1 MKIFTII
8 PAYNEEKTIV
18 NIVKKIKKYSPV
30 IVVDDG
36 SKDRT
41 GISAKKVGAIL
52 ITHQNNQGYGTSL
65 IDGIYEARKRKAKF
79 IITLDADGQ
88 HNPDDIPKFIKAL
101 EEGYDIVAGS
111 RFLGGRPWG
120 TWKRQL
126 SIKALT
132 LQAYLF
138 SGLKLTD
145 IQSGF
150 RAYNTKI
157 FEKISLKHAGM
168 GFSVELPIKAKKL
181 GYRFIEVPIK
191 IKKPYRIK
199 SFWKALRQGIEVGI
213 AIIKYSLF

>member
-1 MKIFTII
+1 MKVFVVI
-8 PAYNEEKTIV
+8 PAYNEDKTISD
-18 NIVKKIKKYSPV
+18 IIKKSKRYCPV
-30 IVVDDG
+30 IVIDDG
-36 SKDRT
+36 SKDKT
-41 GISAKKVGAIL
+41 AEISKKAGALL
-52 ITHQNNQGYGTSL
+52 IKHEKNEGYGKSL
-65 IDGIYEARKRKAKF
+65 IDGINEARKKRAEF
-79 IITLDADGQ
+79 IITLDGDGQ

-101 EEGYDIVAGS
+101 EKYDIVAGS
-111 RFLGGRPWG
+111 RFLGGKQWG

-126 SIKALT
+126 AIRALT
-132 LQAYLF
+132 FQTYLF

-157 FEKISLKHAGM
+157 FRKISLRHMGM

-181 GYRFIEVPIK
+181 GYMFGEVSIK

-199 SFWKALRQGIEVGI
+199 SFWKALRQGLEVGA